1 MTPEFISGGP
11 ALLMNN
17 RQRVLVIADA
27 HFGAES
33 GFSRKGVHIAS
44 NSSDR
49 LNRICSCIDET
60 DPEMLLFLGDLK
72 HSVPM
77 MSHQEY
83 AELPAILDTIRK
95 RISFRLI
102 PGNHDGGI
110 ERFLQEG
117 ELLPN
122 TGMMIDGTWYVHG
135 HMHLPPESGGHLIVC
150 GHHHPVVSLYDE
162 VGCSLRAQ
170 PAYLLAEV
178 NEECAGLAPHA
189 NGRSTR
195 ILFMPAFFEYAGG
208 IDVRIIHASRLSP
221 VSRCFDA
228 ESAEVFLGDGTYIDR
243 LGRLMKD
250 ARA

>member
-11 ALLMNN
+11 ALLMENT
-17 RQRVLVIADA
+17 RRTLVIADA
-27 HFGAES
+27 HFGAEA

-49 LNRICSCIDET
+49 LRRICACIDET
-60 DPEMLLFLGDLK
+60 NPDMLLFLGDLK

-77 MSHQEY
+77 MSRQEF
-83 AELPAILDTIRK
+83 AELPGILETIRH
-95 RISFRLI
+95 RVPFRLI

-110 ERFLQEG
+110 ERFLEEG
-117 ELLPN
+117 ELLPKS
-122 TGMMIDGTWYVHG
+122 GMMIDGTWYVHG
-135 HMHLPPESGGHLIVC
+135 HMHLPPESAGHLVVC

-162 VGCSLRAQ
+162 VGCALRAQ

-178 NEECAGLAPHA
+178 KEECAGLAPGA

-208 IDVRIIHASRLSP
+208 IDVRTIHASRLSP

-228 ESAEVFLGDGTYIDR
+228 EHAEVFLGDGTYIDR
-243 LGRLMKD
+243 LGALMSD

>member
-11 ALLMNN
+11 ALLMKNTC
-17 RQRVLVIADA
+17 RLLVIADA

-44 NSSDR
+44 NSRER
-49 LNRICSCIDET
+49 LRRICSCIDET
-60 DPEMLLFLGDLK
+60 DPDMLLFLGDLK
-72 HSVPM
+72 HSVPL
-77 MSHQEY
+77 MSHQEF
-83 AELPAILDTIRK
+83 AELPQILDTIRK
-95 RISFRLI
+95 KIPFRLI

-110 ERFLQEG
+110 ERFLEPE
-117 ELLPN
+117 ELLPKR
-122 TGMMIDGTWYVHG
+122 GALIDGTWYVHG
-135 HMHLPPESGGHLIVC
+135 HMHLPPESVGNLIVC

-170 PAYLLAEV
+170 PAYLLAEID
-178 NEECAGLAPHA
+178 EECAGLALHE

-208 IDVRIIHASRLSP
+208 LDVRIIHASKLSP

-228 ESAEVFLGDGTYIDR
+228 ENAEVFLGDGTYIDR
-243 LGRLMKD
+243 LGRLIKN

>member
-1 MTPEFISGGP
+1 MIPEFISGGP
-11 ALLMNN
+11 ALLMKNT
-17 RQRVLVIADA
+17 RRVLVIADA

-49 LNRICSCIDET
+49 LHRICSCIEES
-60 DPEMLLFLGDLK
+60 DPDLLLFLGDLK

-77 MSHQEY
+77 MSRQEF
-83 AELPAILDTIRK
+83 AELPHVLETIRK
-95 RISFRLI
+95 RIPFQLI

-110 ERFLQEG
+110 ERFLEPG

-122 TGMMIDGTWYVHG
+122 TGTMIDGTWYVHG
-135 HMHLPPESGGHLIVC
+135 HMHLPRESGGHLIVC

-170 PAYLLAEV
+170 PAYLFAEV
-178 NEECAGLAPHA
+178 NEECAGLVAGA
-189 NGRSTR
+189 NDRSTR

-221 VSRCFDA
+221 VSRCFDV

-243 LGRLMKD
+243 LGALIND